1 MKTEEPPLM
10 LDGARVL
17 EYAVFDKPPIAK
29 RPLAFV
35 VGGVSLDTNT
45 VSRLVIAEN
54 LVEPG
59 VFLLHCNDEW
69 STVAAGSYADARAAR
84 DAAAQGYAGIALS
97 WAPFRDLSPEERREV
112 ETTRAFLREIA
123 AEDPHE

>member
-1 MKTEEPPLM
+1 METEEPPLM

-17 EYAVFDKPPIAK
+17 EYAVLDQPSTAK

-54 LVEPG
+54 LVEQG
-59 VFLLHCNDEW
+59 VFLLHCNGEW
-69 STVAAGSYADARAAR
+69 STVAAGSYADAAAAR
-84 DAAAQGYAGIALS
+84 EAAAQGYGGLALS
-97 WAPFRDLSPEERREV
+97 WTAFRDLSPEERREV